1 MWNNK
6 VFLGGARL
14 TADPEIKVI
23 GENGNK
29 VANFRVAVNRRLVK
43 GQEHPEADFFRVSAF
58 GTSAEFIEKY
68 FKKGNAINIWGRLQN
83 NTYEKDGEK
92 RTVTDIVAEEVG
104 FAEAKAKS
112 ESTSDNTAPA
122 KAAKPAPAVQEDDD
136 DNELPF

>member
-14 TADPEIKVI
+14 TADPEVKVI

-58 GTSAEFIEKY
+58 GTSAEFIENISRRATQLTSGVASRITPT
-68 FKKGNAINIWGRLQN
+68 KKMVR
-83 NTYEKDGEK
+83 
-92 RTVTDIVAEEVG
+92 
-104 FAEAKAKS
+104 S
-112 ESTSDNTAPA
+112 AP
-122 KAAKPAPAVQEDDD
+122 
-136 DNELPF
+136 

>member
-14 TADPEIKVI
+14 TADPEVKVF

-112 ESTSDNTAPA
+112 EPTSDNTAPA

>member
-14 TADPEIKVI
+14 TADPEVKVI

-43 GQEHPEADFFRVSAF
+43 GQEHP
-58 GTSAEFIEKY
+58 SAEFIEKY